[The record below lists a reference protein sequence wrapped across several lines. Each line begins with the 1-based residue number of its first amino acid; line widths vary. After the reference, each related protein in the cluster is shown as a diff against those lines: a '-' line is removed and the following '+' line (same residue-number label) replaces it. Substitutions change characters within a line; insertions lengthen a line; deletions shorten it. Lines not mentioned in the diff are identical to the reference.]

1 MSFKTAIHDFF
12 IEHEPPR
19 CTITHLNTAFA
30 RANARQ
36 AAEQLEQDRADYAVS
51 REQRLVELLRLCM
64 PHVQNSYQGRGDPGL
79 QKLIVEEVN
88 RG

>member
-1 MSFKTAIHDFF
+1 MKFANPFSPEFWV
-12 IEHEPPR
+12 EHEPA
-19 CTITHLNTAFA
+19 TVVQLNTPFA

-36 AAEQLEQDRADYAVS
+36 AAEALEADRADYAVS